1 MEGFVQ
7 KVSAPRGKRR
17 NKPPV
22 CGGRT
27 APPKEGKDNPP
38 LREKLKRQRE
48 KPNKICKTV
57 AVPLPRKTTLS
68 KLETLN
74 SAIPWLQTHRLPGM
88 SAAPRFGTNT
98 INTLFG
104 KPDFRRRRR
113 FATSPNISIAHVK
126 KTGDPQK
133 KENPFQSR
141 NQALKTPQTSKSSS
155 KPPPAPK
162 KNAAF
167 YPHSYVFLTETAHG
181 NTLPRRRTGETATN
195 SPTPPLHTR
204 ARAENAISYRAKN
217 SGIVSPQFMCFW
229 RKECFWGNKVL
240 ALYIAALCR
249 RIAEPLKLR
258 CSGGG
263 LLAGSWIFA
272 GRFLNSKPADASAG
286 AAGNFRFGAPLAC
299 RNFCLPSGG
308 FSCSLARNAVVPSS
322 ATFCGRN
329 KCFEGK

>member
-27 APPKEGKDNPP
+27 APPKAGKDNPP

-113 FATSPNISIAHVK
+113 FATSPNLSIARVK
-126 KTGDPQK
+126 KTGGPQK
-133 KENPFQSR
+133 RKSVPIPKSGVENTTNLQIFLQSKNFQ
-141 NQALKTPQTSKSSS
+141 TPRFIRIL
-155 KPPPAPK
+155 
-162 KNAAF
+162 AF
-167 YPHSYVFLTETAHG
+167 F
-181 NTLPRRRTGETATN
+181 
-195 SPTPPLHTR
+195 
-204 ARAENAISYRAKN
+204 
-217 SGIVSPQFMCFW
+217 
-229 RKECFWGNKVL
+229 
-240 ALYIAALCR
+240 
-249 RIAEPLKLR
+249 
-258 CSGGG
+258 
-263 LLAGSWIFA
+263 
-272 GRFLNSKPADASAG
+272 
-286 AAGNFRFGAPLAC
+286 
-299 RNFCLPSGG
+299 
-308 FSCSLARNAVVPSS
+308 
-322 ATFCGRN
+322 
-329 KCFEGK
+329 

>member
-155 KPPPAPK
+155 NPPPRPQK
-162 KNAAF
+162 KRRVLSAF
-167 YPHSYVFLTETAHG
+167 LRFFNRNRSREYFATPAYRGNCHKFPH
-181 NTLPRRRTGETATN
+181 
-195 SPTPPLHTR
+195 PTTTHTR
-204 ARAENAISYRAKN
+204 AR
-217 SGIVSPQFMCFW
+217 
-229 RKECFWGNKVL
+229 RKCNFVP
-240 ALYIAALCR
+240 R
-249 RIAEPLKLR
+249 RKLR
-258 CSGGG
+258 HS
-263 LLAGSWIFA
+263 FA
-272 GRFLNSKPADASAG
+272 AVYVFLEERV
-286 AAGNFRFGAPLAC
+286 F
-299 RNFCLPSGG
+299 
-308 FSCSLARNAVVPSS
+308 
-322 ATFCGRN
+322 
-329 KCFEGK
+329 

>member
-27 APPKEGKDNPP
+27 APPKAGKDNPP

-104 KPDFRRRRR
+104 KPDFRRRPPVRDLPKSFHCAR
-113 FATSPNISIAHVK
+113 EKNGRP
-126 KTGDPQK
+126 PK

-155 KPPPAPK
+155 NQKISK
-162 KNAAF
+162 RRVLSAF
-167 YPHSYVFLTETAHG
+167 LRFFNRNRSREYFATPTYRGNCRRFPH
-181 NTLPRRRTGETATN
+181 
-195 SPTPPLHTR
+195 PTTTHTR
-204 ARAENAISYRAKN
+204 AR
-217 SGIVSPQFMCFW
+217 
-229 RKECFWGNKVL
+229 RKCNFVP
-240 ALYIAALCR
+240 R
-249 RIAEPLKLR
+249 RKLR
-258 CSGGG
+258 HS
-263 LLAGSWIFA
+263 FA
-272 GRFLNSKPADASAG
+272 
-286 AAGNFRFGAPLAC
+286 
-299 RNFCLPSGG
+299 
-308 FSCSLARNAVVPSS
+308 AV
-322 ATFCGRN
+322 
-329 KCFEGK
+329 